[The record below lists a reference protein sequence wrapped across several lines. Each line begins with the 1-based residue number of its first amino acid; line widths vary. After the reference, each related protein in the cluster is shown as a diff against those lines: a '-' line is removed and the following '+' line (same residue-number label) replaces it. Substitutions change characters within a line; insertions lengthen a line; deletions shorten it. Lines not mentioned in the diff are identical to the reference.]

1 MNKLTK
7 IGVSALAGS
16 LVAASAQAGELSA
29 SGTWELTYKS
39 DDKTQTGN
47 PFGSKSGI
55 ALSGS
60 GDVDGLGTASFT
72 AVINDNNPA
81 GYLSHLITLDMGD
94 MGMVG
99 FDQGYGKFGAG
110 TIDDKSP
117 TAWEESWHN
126 TANSSGGLVHSGG
139 SGGVLGYSNSM
150 GGFDLT
156 VEYAPALTTADNG
169 DGAAGGDNTSIA
181 NGSNINFAVN
191 NSTLIEGLT
200 FGFGAGSS
208 EYDDEAVVGMEDG
221 SSVVGYANYVMGP
234 ATIGVTLSD
243 SNNARQAAATTSS
256 TPNANAGGREV
267 EAYGIAF
274 AVNENLSIS
283 YNEHNMTY
291 KKKNS
296 DGADVEQESTGI
308 AIAYTMG
315 GATLAIQ
322 NNSMDNVTGTVGTND
337 EITEISLSLAF

>member
-1 MNKLTK
+1 MKKLTK

-39 DDKTQTGN
+39 DDKTAVGN
-47 PFGSKSGI
+47 PFGSKS
-55 ALSGS
+55 AVTLSGS
-60 GDVDGLGTASFT
+60 GDVDGLGTASFS
-72 AVINDNNPA
+72 AVINDNNPS

-99 FDQGYGKFGAG
+99 FDQGVGKFGVS

-126 TANSSGGLVHSGG
+126 TANSSGGLIHSGG
-139 SGGVLGYSNSM
+139 SGGVLGYSNSV

-169 DGAAGGDNTSIA
+169 DGAAGGDNTSMA
-181 NGSNINFAVN
+181 NGSNVNFAIN
-191 NSTLIEGLT
+191 NSSLIDGLA
-200 FGFGAGSS
+200 FGVGAGST
-208 EYDDEAVVGMEDG
+208 EYDDEAVLGNEDG
-221 SSVVGYANYVMGP
+221 SSVVGYANYTMGSIT
-234 ATIGVTLSD
+234 AGVTLSD
-243 SNNARQAAATTSS
+243 SNNSRSATG
-256 TPNANAGGREV
+256 ANDGGREV
-267 EAYGIAF
+267 EAYGVSM
-274 AVNENLSIS
+274 AVNDNLSIS
-283 YNEHNMTY
+283 YNQHNLTY
-291 KKKNS
+291 KKN
-296 DGADVEQESTGI
+296 AAANPDVEQESTGI

-337 EITEISLSLAF
+337 EITEISLTLAF

>member
-1 MNKLTK
+1 MKKLTK

-39 DDKTQTGN
+39 DDKAQTGN
-47 PFGSKSGI
+47 PFGSKSAI
-55 ALSGS
+55 TLSGS
-60 GDVDGLGTASFT
+60 GDVDGLGTASFS
-72 AVINDNNPA
+72 AVINDNNPT

-99 FDQGYGKFGAG
+99 FDQGVGKFGAS

-150 GGFDLT
+150 GGFDVT
-156 VEYAPALTTADNG
+156 VEYAPSLTTADNG
-169 DGAAGGDNTSIA
+169 DGVAGGDNTSLA
-181 NGSNINFAVN
+181 NGSNINFAIN
-191 NSTLIEGLT
+191 NSSLIDGLT
-200 FGFGAGSS
+200 FGVGAGES
-208 EYDDEAVVGMEDG
+208 EYDDESIVGRENG
-221 SSVVGYANYVMGP
+221 SSSVAYANYTMGSITAGITISDTANTRS
-234 ATIGVTLSD
+234 ATAVNT
-243 SNNARQAAATTSS
+243 NT
-256 TPNANAGGREV
+256 GGREV
-267 EAYGIAF
+267 EAYGVSM
-274 AVNENLSIS
+274 AVNDNLSIS

-291 KKKNS
+291 RKQ
-296 DGADVEQESTGI
+296 GAGPDVEQQATGI

-322 NNSMDNVTGTVGTND
+322 NNSMDNVSGTANSND
-337 EITEISLSLAF
+337 EITEVSLSLAF

>member
-39 DDKTQTGN
+39 DDKAQTGN
-47 PFGSKSGI
+47 PFGSKSHI
-55 ALSGS
+55 AFSGS
-60 GDVDGLGTASFT
+60 GDVDGIGTASFS

-94 MGMVG
+94 AGMVG
-99 FDQGYGKFGAG
+99 FDQGVGKFGVG

-126 TANSSGGLVHSGG
+126 TAHSSGGLVHSGG

-150 GGFDLT
+150 AGFDLT

-169 DGAAGGDNTSIA
+169 DGGAGGDNTSLA

-191 NSTLIEGLT
+191 NSTLIDGLT
-200 FGFGAGSS
+200 FGFGAGQS
-208 EYDDEAVVGMEDG
+208 EYDNEQIVGHEDG

-243 SNNARQAAATTSS
+243 SNNAREGTTDT
-256 TPNANAGGREV
+256 TPDKNNGGREV

-274 AVNENLSIS
+274 AINDNLSIS

-291 KKKNS
+291 KKN
-296 DGADVEQESTGI
+296 AAANPDVEQSSTGI

-315 GATLAIQ
+315 GATLAVQ
-322 NNSMDNVTGTVGTND
+322 NNSMDSVKGVTGTND
-337 EITEISLSLAF
+337 EITEVSLSLAF